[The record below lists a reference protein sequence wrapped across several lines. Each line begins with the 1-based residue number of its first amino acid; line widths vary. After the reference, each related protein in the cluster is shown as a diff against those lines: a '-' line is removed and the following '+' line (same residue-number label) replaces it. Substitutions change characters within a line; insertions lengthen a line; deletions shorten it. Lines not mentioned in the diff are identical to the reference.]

1 MCLPNVYSLFE
12 KKNGKEK
19 NRKKIYVNIYT
30 YILKPDS
37 KVTYKGFLSMRTKL
51 VLKPIH
57 RKASV

>member
-1 MCLPNVYSLFE
+1 MCLPTFTRFSKKKTERKKIE
-12 KKNGKEK
+12 KKN
-19 NRKKIYVNIYT
+19 VNIYT

-51 VLKPIH
+51 VLRPIH